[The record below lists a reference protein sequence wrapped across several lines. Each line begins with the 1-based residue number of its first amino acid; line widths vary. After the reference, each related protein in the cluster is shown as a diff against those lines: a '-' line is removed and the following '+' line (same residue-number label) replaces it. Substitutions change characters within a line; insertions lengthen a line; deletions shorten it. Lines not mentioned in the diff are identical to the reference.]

1 MSQQYS
7 TVHFWFINRTDAI
20 SLPLT
25 RPWGCEGYDE
35 AGGLEKKTRKKIRE
49 STGQAVTR
57 AGRAGINTDKAQHL
71 KNGLR
76 SVRRIN
82 ISLAGWN

>member
-7 TVHFWFINRTDAI
+7 TVHFWFINKTDAI

-25 RPWGCEGYDE
+25 RPLRCEGYDE

>member
-7 TVHFWFINRTDAI
+7 TVHFWFINKTDAI

-25 RPWGCEGYDE
+25 RPLRCEGYDE

-49 STGQAVTR
+49 STVQAVTR

>member
-1 MSQQYS
+1 MDRFLNYKLLRTPEQIVYCSF
-7 TVHFWFINRTDAI
+7 VHARGDAKVT
-20 SLPLT
+20 T
-25 RPWGCEGYDE
+25 RPVDSR
-35 AGGLEKKTRKKIRE
+35 KKREKKIRE

-57 AGRAGINTDKAQHL
+57 ARRAGINTDKAQHL